1 MAPKCK
7 LTYFALM
14 GLGEPIRFLLSYG
27 KMDFEDIRYEFE
39 QWPPVKTSTP
49 YGKLPLLEID
59 GKKMHQ
65 STAICR
71 YLGKKLGLAGENDWE
86 SAEIDM
92 AVDTITDFRL
102 KLSDYYWEPDE
113 AIKQKKKETVF
124 NETLPFYLERLNE
137 QVKENGG
144 YLAAGKLTWG
154 DIFFAALC
162 DYMNCV
168 AQFDITKDYPN
179 LASLKKKISELP
191 AIKEWISKRP
201 VTNL

>member
-7 LTYFALM
+7 LSYFALM
-14 GLGEPIRFLLSYG
+14 GLSEPIRFLLSYG

-49 YGKLPLLEID
+49 YGKLPVLEID

-92 AVDTITDFRL
+92 AVDTITDLRL

-124 NETLPFYLERLNE
+124 KETLPFYLERLNE

-144 YLAAGKLTWG
+144 YLAAGKMTWG

-162 DYMNCV
+162 DYMNGV

-179 LASLKKKISELP
+179 LASLKKKIRELP

-201 VTNL
+201 VTNI

>member
-39 QWPPVKTSTP
+39 QWPPVKTSAP
-49 YGKLPLLEID
+49 YGTLPLLEID

-71 YLGKKLGLAGENDWE
+71 YLGKKLGLEGDNDWE

-102 KLSDYYWEPDE
+102 KLSDYYREPDE
-113 AIKQKKKETVF
+113 PIKQKKKVTVF

-154 DIFFAALC
+154 DIFFAGLC

-168 AQFDITKDYPN
+168 AQFDIAKDYPS
-179 LASLKKKISELP
+179 LASLKKKICELP
-191 AIKEWISKRP
+191 AIKDWISKRP